1 MPKAIKQMVRDDIN
15 FNLAGRATY
24 SQAKAIIKIC
34 KIVYGR
40 VEDKHG
46 KF

>member
-1 MPKAIKQMVRDDIN
+1 MQKLIKQMAIDDIN
-15 FNLAGRATY
+15 FNLNGHATY
-24 SQAKAIIKIC
+24 SQAKAIIQIC

-46 KF
+46 RF